1 MLMQTLQKNI
11 TDTTLAVDS
20 RQAQRVRLYR
30 IQDFLFER
38 ISQFFALLVLVI
50 LASIL
55 VSLTLRAIP
64 ILKHVG
70 IGFFWRNVWR
80 VPNEE
85 FGALIAIYGTI
96 STSLIALIIAVP
108 VSFGIAL
115 FLTEI
120 CPLSLRRPLGT
131 AIELL
136 AGVPSIIYGIWGL
149 FIFAPL
155 FSEHVQPKLQTITE
169 GIPLLEKLFSGPPI
183 GIGIL
188 SEGLFSR

>member
-70 IGFFWRNVWR
+70 IGFF
-80 VPNEE
+80 
-85 FGALIAIYGTI
+85 
-96 STSLIALIIAVP
+96 
-108 VSFGIAL
+108 
-115 FLTEI
+115 
-120 CPLSLRRPLGT
+120 
-131 AIELL
+131 
-136 AGVPSIIYGIWGL
+136 
-149 FIFAPL
+149 
-155 FSEHVQPKLQTITE
+155 
-169 GIPLLEKLFSGPPI
+169 
-183 GIGIL
+183 
-188 SEGLFSR
+188 